1 MHYRIQQAPVP
12 WEAGR
17 HSTPQKSKERL
28 GDLLQFSDTV
38 PSPALDWHPGRV
50 VGPRGRLRPL
60 QETPP
65 TGLSSSATSGGE
77 TWATSQCTRSDAP
90 LRALPRAVRAA
101 SATRPARQE
110 GTRSPPPL
118 REGTP
123 HLSHPVPHPDCS
135 RGRWTG
141 SGRKFPGRQPEVAGA
156 QAGSRWGASRLLN
169 YPSREASRRLRLLRA
184 GARPACV
191 ATSPVLERCCGS
203 ARAPC

>member
-17 HSTPQKSKERL
+17 HSTLQKSKERPS
-28 GDLLQFSDTV
+28 DLLQFSDTV

-60 QETPP
+60 QEPPP
-65 TGLSSSATSGGE
+65 TGLSSNATSGGE

-110 GTRSPPPL
+110 GTPAPL
-118 REGTP
+118 RRSENEPLTCLT
-123 HLSHPVPHPDCS
+123 LSRTRTAAADG
-135 RGRWTG
+135 GRDPGG
-141 SGRKFPGRQPEVAGA
+141 SFR
-156 QAGSRWGASRLLN
+156 GASRKSLGRKQAIEL
-169 YPSREASRRLRLLRA
+169 PF
-184 GARPACV
+184 P
-191 ATSPVLERCCGS
+191 
-203 ARAPC
+203 